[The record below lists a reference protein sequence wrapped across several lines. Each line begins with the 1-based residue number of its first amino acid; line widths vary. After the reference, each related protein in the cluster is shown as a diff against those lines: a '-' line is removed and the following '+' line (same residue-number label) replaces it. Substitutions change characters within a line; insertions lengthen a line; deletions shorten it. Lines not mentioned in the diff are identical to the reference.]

1 LPTTPII
8 VSPVRYARVIAP
20 VYRQGRLEFPIG
32 NPSLFTKFV
41 ALPKNPIACLSADR
55 DFSATQT

>member
-1 LPTTPII
+1 MKNKKLHTTPPII
-8 VSPVRYARVIAP
+8 FSPVRYARVIAA
-20 VYRQGRLEFPIG
+20 EFPIG

-55 DFSATQT
+55 DLSETQS